1 MKDRYVSC
9 YVSGR
14 CDTFEGEVDMA
25 MLVAKIQSGASPR
38 ETVLAL
44 ARKTITDEMNAT
56 LKVQWLKD
64 NLDEIKELGGDT
76 EKAWRQFCE
85 GRVDALAKQLDEEA
99 MEELMNQLEEEE
111 DEDED
116 EEDGDDEEGDD
127 DEDDD
132 AEDDDDEDEE

>member
-14 CDTFEGEVDMA
+14 CDEFEGDVDMP
-25 MLVAKIQSGASPR
+25 MLIAKIQSGAPPR

-76 EKAWRQFCE
+76 EKAWRMFCD

-99 MEELMNQLEEEE
+99 MEEIMNQLEEEDE
-111 DEDED
+111 DQDEYDESDED
-116 EEDGDDEEGDD
+116 EESE

-132 AEDDDDEDEE
+132 LDSEEEDED